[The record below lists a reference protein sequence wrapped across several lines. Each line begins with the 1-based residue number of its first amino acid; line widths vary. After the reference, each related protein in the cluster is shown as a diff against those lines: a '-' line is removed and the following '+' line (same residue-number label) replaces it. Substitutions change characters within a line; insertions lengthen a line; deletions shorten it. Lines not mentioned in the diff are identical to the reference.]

1 MDDRARNILL
11 RIYNKEIAHSKATRR
26 MMDGEKNPAIKRA
39 LREISILEG
48 RHAALWEKVLGR
60 KSGAEDKRAVNSEI
74 SKIMLMQKLLGTALA
89 IKIVERIEFNI
100 YSDLYAHGNDAG
112 LSVNE
117 KKSIGRIERDDLESM
132 GPLETKIVQY
142 DKILSNI
149 KDVILGMNDGLV
161 EVLAAVVGF
170 AAALQQPEL
179 VILGGIIVAVS
190 GTISMTVGAYLSTD
204 SEKSIKARNG
214 SLSTPKASAVYMGMF
229 YIFGSIF
236 PILPFALGAYG
247 AEGIVLS
254 VVLTCIALSVS
265 SAIISVLSDTGITRR
280 IVKTLILSIAAAS
293 VTIVLGTYARYVLHL
308 VI

>member
-1 MDDRARNILL
+1 MDNRARNILL
-11 RIYNKEIAHSKATRR
+11 RVYNREIAHSKATGR
-26 MMDGEKNPAIKRA
+26 MMEGEKNPAIKRV
-39 LREISILEG
+39 LRDISILEG

-60 KSGAEDKRAVNSEI
+60 KSGAEDKRAVATEI

-89 IKIVERIEFNI
+89 IKIVERTEFNI

-112 LSVNE
+112 LSAKE
-117 KKSIGRIERDDLESM
+117 KKAIGRIERDDLESM

-142 DKILSNI
+142 NKILSNI

-170 AAALQQPEL
+170 AAALQLPDL
-179 VILGGIIVAVS
+179 VILGGVIVAIS
-190 GTISMTVGAYLSTD
+190 GTISMTVGAYLSTE
-204 SEKSIKARNG
+204 SEKSIKARKDG
-214 SLSTPKASAVYMGMF
+214 FSAPKASAVYMGMF
-229 YIFGSIF
+229 YIFGAIF

-254 VVLTCIALSVS
+254 VALTCVALSVS
-265 SAIISVLSDTGITRR
+265 SAMISILSDTGITRR
-280 IVKTLILSIAAAS
+280 VVKTLILSIAAAS
-293 VTIVLGTYARYVLHL
+293 VTILLGTYARYVLHL